1 MMEQIGLALTGAVA
15 VYLSQQKDENLKRYA
30 CIFGLLGQPFW
41 FYATYQAGQWGIFA
55 LSLVYTCSWM
65 VGFRNNWLR

>member
-1 MMEQIGLALTGAVA
+1 MEQVGLALTGAVA
-15 VYLSQQKDENLKRYA
+15 IYLSQQKDETLKRYA

-55 LSLVYTCSWM
+55 LSFIYTYSWA
-65 VGFRNNWLR
+65 VGFRNNWLK